1 MELCKHC
8 SSPILSDTEDQVYC
22 SHECWR
28 AYRELQSSR
37 PEPKESALMVWA
49 SIVGVLIALFALL
62 MAVFLILGDSELGL
76 PIFTFLS
83 GVMVYFILKEV
94 YSKEQITA
102 LFSIP
107 DRSEAGRLILLILV
121 LDIFVVLPIH
131 VVVTMLVFP
140 DAEQQEVITMF
151 EDASDAS
158 IALLAF
164 SVAILTPFA
173 EELLFR
179 GFILGM
185 LMKRYEG
192 TTAIVISSLIFAI
205 AHEPIAMGLAFGGGL
220 LYGWV
225 RVRTGSVIP
234 GMMAH
239 AIWNG
244 FITIVVVFV
253 LATIHI

>member
-8 SSPILSDTEDQVYC
+8 SSPILSDKENQIYC

-28 AYRELQSSR
+28 TYRELQPNGSE
-37 PEPKESALMVWA
+37 PEESALMVWA

-62 MAVFLILGDSELGL
+62 MAVFLIVGDSELRL

-83 GVMVYFILKEV
+83 GVLVFFILKEV

-131 VVVTMLVFP
+131 AVITIFLFP
-140 DAEQQEVITMF
+140 EAEQQEVITMF
-151 EDASDAS
+151 EDASDTS
-158 IALLAF
+158 LALLAF

-179 GFILGM
+179 GFIIGM
-185 LMKRYEG
+185 LLKRYSD
-192 TTAIVISSLIFAI
+192 TQAIVISSLIFAI
-205 AHEPIAMGLAFGGGL
+205 AHEPIAMVLAFGGGL

-225 RVRTGSVIP
+225 RVRTGSILP
-234 GMMAH
+234 GMIAH

-244 FITIVVVFV
+244 VITVIV
-253 LATIHI
+253 IMY

>member
-8 SSPILSDTEDQVYC
+8 SSPILSDTEDQIYC

-28 AYRELQSSR
+28 AYRGLQSSR
-37 PEPKESALMVWA
+37 SEPNESALMVWA

-62 MAVFLILGDSELGL
+62 MAVFLVVGDSELGL
-76 PIFTFLS
+76 PVFTFLS
-83 GVMVYFILKEV
+83 GVAVYFILKEV
-94 YSKEQITA
+94 YSKEQVKA

-107 DRSEAGRLILLILV
+107 NRSEAGRLILLILV

-131 VVVTMLVFP
+131 AVITIFLFP
-140 DAEQQEVITMF
+140 EAEQQEVITMF
-151 EDASDAS
+151 EDASDTS
-158 IALLAF
+158 LALLAF

-185 LMKRYEG
+185 LLKRYSD
-192 TTAIVISSLIFAI
+192 TQSIVISSLIFAI
-205 AHEPIAMGLAFGGGL
+205 AHEPIAMVLAFGGGL

-225 RVRTGSVIP
+225 RVRTGSILP
-234 GMMAH
+234 GMIAH

-244 FITIVVVFV
+244 FITVVV
-253 LATIHI
+253 IIY

>member
-8 SSPILSDTEDQVYC
+8 SSPILSDTENQIYC

-28 AYRELQSSR
+28 AYRELQSNRS
-37 PEPKESALMVWA
+37 EPNESALMVWA

-62 MAVFLILGDSELGL
+62 MAVFLVVGDSELGL

-83 GVMVYFILKEV
+83 GVVVYFILKEV
-94 YSKEQITA
+94 YSKEQVTA

-131 VVVTMLVFP
+131 AVITIFLFP

-151 EDASDAS
+151 EDASDTS
-158 IALLAF
+158 LALLAF

-185 LMKRYEG
+185 LLKRYSD
-192 TTAIVISSLIFAI
+192 TQSIVISSLIFAI
-205 AHEPIAMGLAFGGGL
+205 AHEPIAMVLAFGGGL
-220 LYGWV
+220 LYGWL
-225 RVRTGSVIP
+225 RVRTGSILP
-234 GMMAH
+234 GMIAH

-244 FITIVVVFV
+244 FITAVV
-253 LATIHI
+253 IMY

>member
-8 SSPILSDTEDQVYC
+8 SSPILSDTENQIYC

-28 AYRELQSSR
+28 AYRELQSNRS
-37 PEPKESALMVWA
+37 EPNESALMVWA

-62 MAVFLILGDSELGL
+62 IAVFLIVGDSELGL
-76 PIFTFLS
+76 PVFTFLS
-83 GVMVYFILKEV
+83 GVVVYFILKEV
-94 YSKEQITA
+94 YSKEQVTA

-131 VVVTMLVFP
+131 AVITIFLFP

-151 EDASDAS
+151 EDASDTS
-158 IALLAF
+158 LALLAF

-185 LMKRYEG
+185 LLKRYSD
-192 TTAIVISSLIFAI
+192 TQSIVISSLIFAI
-205 AHEPIAMGLAFGGGL
+205 AHEPIAMVLAFGGGL
-220 LYGWV
+220 LYGWL
-225 RVRTGSVIP
+225 RVRTGSILP
-234 GMMAH
+234 GMIAH

-244 FITIVVVFV
+244 FITAVV
-253 LATIHI
+253 IMY

>member
-8 SSPILSDTEDQVYC
+8 SSPILSDTENQIYC

-28 AYRELQSSR
+28 AYRELQSNRS
-37 PEPKESALMVWA
+37 EPNESALMVWA

-62 MAVFLILGDSELGL
+62 MAVFLVVGDSELGL

-83 GVMVYFILKEV
+83 GVFVFFILKEV
-94 YSKEQITA
+94 YSKEQVTA

-131 VVVTMLVFP
+131 AVITIFLFP
-140 DAEQQEVITMF
+140 EAEQQEVITMF
-151 EDASDAS
+151 EDASDTS
-158 IALLAF
+158 LALLAF

-185 LMKRYEG
+185 LLKRYSD
-192 TTAIVISSLIFAI
+192 TQSIVISSLIFAI
-205 AHEPIAMGLAFGGGL
+205 AHEPIAMVLAFGGGL
-220 LYGWV
+220 LYGWL
-225 RVRTGSVIP
+225 RVRTGSILP
-234 GMMAH
+234 GMIAH

-244 FITIVVVFV
+244 FITVVV
-253 LATIHI
+253 IMY

>member
-8 SSPILSDTEDQVYC
+8 SSPILSDTENQIYC

-28 AYRELQSSR
+28 AYRELQSNRS
-37 PEPKESALMVWA
+37 EPNESALMVWA

-62 MAVFLILGDSELGL
+62 MAVFLVVGDSELGL
-76 PIFTFLS
+76 PVFTFLS
-83 GVMVYFILKEV
+83 GVVVYFILKEV
-94 YSKEQITA
+94 YSKEQVTA

-131 VVVTMLVFP
+131 AVITIFLFP
-140 DAEQQEVITMF
+140 EAEQQEVITMF
-151 EDASDAS
+151 EDASDTS
-158 IALLAF
+158 LALLAF

-185 LMKRYEG
+185 LLKRYSD
-192 TTAIVISSLIFAI
+192 TQSIVISSLIFAI
-205 AHEPIAMGLAFGGGL
+205 AHEPIAMVLAFGGGL

-225 RVRTGSVIP
+225 RVRTGSILP
-234 GMMAH
+234 GMIAH

-244 FITIVVVFV
+244 FITVVV
-253 LATIHI
+253 IMY

>member
-8 SSPILSDTEDQVYC
+8 SSPILSDTENQIYC

-28 AYRELQSSR
+28 AYRELQSNRS
-37 PEPKESALMVWA
+37 EPNESALMVWA

-62 MAVFLILGDSELGL
+62 MVVFLVVGDSELGL
-76 PIFTFLS
+76 PVFTFLS
-83 GVMVYFILKEV
+83 GVVVYFILKEV

-131 VVVTMLVFP
+131 AVITIFLFP

-151 EDASDAS
+151 EDASDTS
-158 IALLAF
+158 LALLAF

-185 LMKRYEG
+185 LLKRYSD
-192 TTAIVISSLIFAI
+192 TQSIVISSLIFAI
-205 AHEPIAMGLAFGGGL
+205 AHEPIAMVLAFGGGL
-220 LYGWV
+220 LYGCV
-225 RVRTGSVIP
+225 RVRTGSILP
-234 GMMAH
+234 SMIAH

-244 FITIVVVFV
+244 FITIVV
-253 LATIHI
+253 IMY

>member
-8 SSPILSDTEDQVYC
+8 SSPILSDTEDQIYC

-28 AYRELQSSR
+28 AYRELQSSG
-37 PEPKESALMVWA
+37 PELKESALMVWA

-83 GVMVYFILKEV
+83 GVMVYFILKKV
-94 YSKEQITA
+94 YNKEQMAA
-102 LFSIP
+102 LFSIS

-131 VVVTMLVFP
+131 VVVTLLVFP

-151 EDASDAS
+151 EEASETS

-185 LMKRYEG
+185 LMKRYED
-192 TTAIVISSLIFAI
+192 TTAVVISSLIFAI

-244 FITIVVVFV
+244 FITFIV
-253 LATIHI
+253 IMY

>member
-8 SSPILSDTEDQVYC
+8 SSPILSDTENQIYC

-28 AYRELQSSR
+28 AYRELQSNRS
-37 PEPKESALMVWA
+37 EPNESALMVWA

-62 MAVFLILGDSELGL
+62 MAVFLVVGDSELGL
-76 PIFTFLS
+76 PVFTFLS
-83 GVMVYFILKEV
+83 GVVVYFILKEV
-94 YSKEQITA
+94 YSKEQVTA

-131 VVVTMLVFP
+131 AVITIFLFP

-151 EDASDAS
+151 EDASDTS
-158 IALLAF
+158 LALLAF

-185 LMKRYEG
+185 LLKRYSD
-192 TTAIVISSLIFAI
+192 TQSIVISSLIFAI
-205 AHEPIAMGLAFGGGL
+205 AHEPIAMVLAFGGGL
-220 LYGWV
+220 LYGWL
-225 RVRTGSVIP
+225 RVRTGSILP
-234 GMMAH
+234 GMIAH

-244 FITIVVVFV
+244 FITAVV
-253 LATIHI
+253 IMY

>member
-8 SSPILSDTEDQVYC
+8 SSPILSDTENQIYC

-28 AYRELQSSR
+28 AYRELQSNRS
-37 PEPKESALMVWA
+37 EPNESALMVWA

-62 MAVFLILGDSELGL
+62 MAVFLVVGDSELGL
-76 PIFTFLS
+76 PVFTFLS
-83 GVMVYFILKEV
+83 GVVVYFILKEV
-94 YSKEQITA
+94 YSKEQVTA

-131 VVVTMLVFP
+131 AVITIFLFP
-140 DAEQQEVITMF
+140 EAEQQEVITMF
-151 EDASDAS
+151 EEASDTS
-158 IALLAF
+158 LALLAF
-164 SVAILTPFA
+164 SVTILTPFA

-185 LMKRYEG
+185 LLKRYSD
-192 TTAIVISSLIFAI
+192 TQSIVISSLIFAI
-205 AHEPIAMGLAFGGGL
+205 AHEPIAMVLAFGGGL

-225 RVRTGSVIP
+225 RVRTGSILP
-234 GMMAH
+234 GMIAH

-244 FITIVVVFV
+244 FITAVV
-253 LATIHI
+253 IMY

>member
-8 SSPILSDTEDQVYC
+8 SSPILSDTENQIYC

-37 PEPKESALMVWA
+37 SEPNESALMVWA

-62 MAVFLILGDSELGL
+62 MAVFLVVGDSELGL

-83 GVMVYFILKEV
+83 GVLVFFILKEV

-102 LFSIP
+102 LFSIS

-131 VVVTMLVFP
+131 VVVTLLVFP

-151 EDASDAS
+151 EEASDTS

-185 LMKRYEG
+185 LMKRYED
-192 TTAIVISSLIFAI
+192 TIAIVISSLIFAI

-244 FITIVVVFV
+244 FITFVV
-253 LATIHI
+253 IMY

>member
-8 SSPILSDTEDQVYC
+8 SSPILSDTENQIYC

-28 AYRELQSSR
+28 AYRELQSNRS
-37 PEPKESALMVWA
+37 EPNESALMVWA

-62 MAVFLILGDSELGL
+62 MAVFLVVGDSELGL
-76 PIFTFLS
+76 PVFTFLS
-83 GVMVYFILKEV
+83 GVVVYFILKEV
-94 YSKEQITA
+94 YSKEQVTA

-131 VVVTMLVFP
+131 AVITIFLFP

-151 EDASDAS
+151 EDASDTS
-158 IALLAF
+158 LALLAF

-185 LMKRYEG
+185 LLKRYSD
-192 TTAIVISSLIFAI
+192 TQSIVISSLIFAI
-205 AHEPIAMGLAFGGGL
+205 AHEPIAMVLAFGGGL

-225 RVRTGSVIP
+225 RVRTGSILP
-234 GMMAH
+234 GMIAH

-244 FITIVVVFV
+244 FITVVV
-253 LATIHI
+253 IMY

>member
-1 MELCKHC
+1 MEHCKHC

-107 DRSEAGRLILLILV
+107 DKSEAGRLILLILV

-244 FITIVVVFV
+244 FITFVVI
-253 LATIHI
+253 LY

>member
-8 SSPILSDTEDQVYC
+8 SSPILSDTENQIYC

-28 AYRELQSSR
+28 AYHELRSNRS
-37 PEPKESALMVWA
+37 EPNESALIVWA

-62 MAVFLILGDSELGL
+62 MAVFLVVGDSELGL
-76 PIFTFLS
+76 PVFTFLS
-83 GVMVYFILKEV
+83 GVVVYFILKEV
-94 YSKEQITA
+94 YSKEQVTA

-131 VVVTMLVFP
+131 AVITIFLFP

-151 EDASDAS
+151 EDASDTS
-158 IALLAF
+158 LALLAF

-185 LMKRYEG
+185 LLKRYSD
-192 TTAIVISSLIFAI
+192 TQSIVISSLIFAI
-205 AHEPIAMGLAFGGGL
+205 AHEPIAMVLAFGGGL

-225 RVRTGSVIP
+225 RVRTGSILP
-234 GMMAH
+234 GMIAH

-244 FITIVVVFV
+244 FITAVV
-253 LATIHI
+253 IMY

>member
-8 SSPILSDTEDQVYC
+8 SSPILSDTENQIYC

-37 PEPKESALMVWA
+37 SEPNESALMVWA

-62 MAVFLILGDSELGL
+62 MAVFLVVGDSELGL

-83 GVMVYFILKEV
+83 GVLVFFILKEV

-131 VVVTMLVFP
+131 VVVTLLVFP
-140 DAEQQEVITMF
+140 DAEQQEIITMF
-151 EDASDAS
+151 EEASETS

-185 LMKRYEG
+185 LMKRYED

-244 FITIVVVFV
+244 FITFVV
-253 LATIHI
+253 IMY

>member
-8 SSPILSDTEDQVYC
+8 SSPILSDTENQIYC
-22 SHECWR
+22 SQECWR
-28 AYRELQSSR
+28 AYSEFQSRS
-37 PEPKESALMVWA
+37 EPNESALMVWA

-62 MAVFLILGDSELGL
+62 MAVFLIVGDSELGL

-83 GVMVYFILKEV
+83 GVLVFFILKEV

-131 VVVTMLVFP
+131 VVITIFLFP
-140 DAEQQEVITMF
+140 EAEQQEVITMF
-151 EDASDAS
+151 EDASDTS
-158 IALLAF
+158 LALLAF
-164 SVAILTPFA
+164 SVTILTPFA

-185 LMKRYEG
+185 LLKRYSD
-192 TTAIVISSLIFAI
+192 TQSIVISSLIFAI
-205 AHEPIAMGLAFGGGL
+205 AHEPIAMLLAFGGGL

-225 RVRTGSVIP
+225 RVRTGSILP
-234 GMMAH
+234 GMIAH

-244 FITIVVVFV
+244 FITAVV
-253 LATIHI
+253 IMY

>member
-22 SHECWR
+22 SYECWR
-28 AYRELQSSR
+28 AHRELQSSR

-107 DRSEAGRLILLILV
+107 DKSEAGRLILLILV

-151 EDASDAS
+151 EDASDTS

-179 GFILGM
+179 GF
-185 LMKRYEG
+185 
-192 TTAIVISSLIFAI
+192 SSVA
-205 AHEPIAMGLAFGGGL
+205 
-220 LYGWV
+220 
-225 RVRTGSVIP
+225 
-234 GMMAH
+234 
-239 AIWNG
+239 
-244 FITIVVVFV
+244 
-253 LATIHI
+253 

>member
-8 SSPILSDTEDQVYC
+8 SSPILSDTENQIYC

-28 AYRELQSSR
+28 AYRELQSNRS
-37 PEPKESALMVWA
+37 EPNESALMVWA

-62 MAVFLILGDSELGL
+62 ISVFQIVGDSELGL
-76 PIFTFLS
+76 PVFTFLS
-83 GVMVYFILKEV
+83 GVVVYFILKEV
-94 YSKEQITA
+94 YSKEQVTA

-131 VVVTMLVFP
+131 AVITIFLFP

-151 EDASDAS
+151 EDASDTS
-158 IALLAF
+158 LALLAF

-185 LMKRYEG
+185 LLKRYSD
-192 TTAIVISSLIFAI
+192 TQAIVISSLIFAI
-205 AHEPIAMGLAFGGGL
+205 AHEPIAMVLAFGGGL

-225 RVRTGSVIP
+225 RVRTGSILP
-234 GMMAH
+234 GMIAH

-244 FITIVVVFV
+244 FITAVV
-253 LATIHI
+253 IMY

>member
-8 SSPILSDTEDQVYC
+8 SSPILSDTENQIYC

-28 AYRELQSSR
+28 AYRELQSNRS
-37 PEPKESALMVWA
+37 EPNESALMVWA

-62 MAVFLILGDSELGL
+62 MAVFLVVGDSELGL
-76 PIFTFLS
+76 PVFTFLS
-83 GVMVYFILKEV
+83 GVVVYFILKEV
-94 YSKEQITA
+94 YSKEQVTA

-131 VVVTMLVFP
+131 AVITIFLFP

-151 EDASDAS
+151 EDASDTS
-158 IALLAF
+158 LALLAF

-185 LMKRYEG
+185 LLKRYSD
-192 TTAIVISSLIFAI
+192 TQSIVISSLIFAI
-205 AHEPIAMGLAFGGGL
+205 AHEPIAMILAFGGGL

-225 RVRTGSVIP
+225 RVRTGSILP
-234 GMMAH
+234 GMIAH

-244 FITIVVVFV
+244 FITAVV
-253 LATIHI
+253 IMY

>member
-37 PEPKESALMVWA
+37 SEPKESALMVWA

-102 LFSIP
+102 LFSIS

-131 VVVTMLVFP
+131 VVVTLLVFP

-151 EDASDAS
+151 EEASDTS

-185 LMKRYEG
+185 LMKRYED

-244 FITIVVVFV
+244 FITFVVI
-253 LATIHI
+253 LY

>member
-8 SSPILSDTEDQVYC
+8 SSPILSDTEDQIYC

-28 AYRELQSSR
+28 AYRGLQSSR
-37 PEPKESALMVWA
+37 SEPKESALMVWA

-131 VVVTMLVFP
+131 VVVTLLVFP

-151 EDASDAS
+151 EEASETS

-185 LMKRYEG
+185 LMKRYED

-244 FITIVVVFV
+244 FITFVV
-253 LATIHI
+253 IMY

>member
-8 SSPILSDTEDQVYC
+8 SSPILSDTENQIYC

-28 AYRELQSSR
+28 AYRELQSNRS
-37 PEPKESALMVWA
+37 EPNESALMVWA

-62 MAVFLILGDSELGL
+62 MAVFLVVGDSELGL
-76 PIFTFLS
+76 PVFTFLS
-83 GVMVYFILKEV
+83 GVVVYFILKEV
-94 YSKEQITA
+94 YSKEQVTA

-131 VVVTMLVFP
+131 AVITIFLFP
-140 DAEQQEVITMF
+140 EAEQQEVITMF
-151 EDASDAS
+151 EEASDTS
-158 IALLAF
+158 LALLAF

-185 LMKRYEG
+185 LLKRYSD
-192 TTAIVISSLIFAI
+192 TQSIVISSLIFAI
-205 AHEPIAMGLAFGGGL
+205 AHEPIAMVLAFGGGL

-225 RVRTGSVIP
+225 RVRTGSILP
-234 GMMAH
+234 GMIAH

-244 FITIVVVFV
+244 FITAVV
-253 LATIHI
+253 IMY

>member
-8 SSPILSDTEDQVYC
+8 SSPILSDTENQIYC

-28 AYRELQSSR
+28 SYRELPFSR
-37 PEPKESALMVWA
+37 SEPNESALMVWA

-62 MAVFLILGDSELGL
+62 IAVFLIVGDSELGL

-83 GVMVYFILKEV
+83 GVLVFFILKEV

-131 VVVTMLVFP
+131 AVITIFLFP
-140 DAEQQEVITMF
+140 EAEQQEVITMF
-151 EDASDAS
+151 EDASDTS
-158 IALLAF
+158 LALLAF

-185 LMKRYEG
+185 LLKRYSN
-192 TTAIVISSLIFAI
+192 TQSIVISSLIFAI
-205 AHEPIAMGLAFGGGL
+205 AHEPIAMILAFGGGL

-225 RVRTGSVIP
+225 RVRTGSILP
-234 GMMAH
+234 GMIAH

-244 FITIVVVFV
+244 FITVVV
-253 LATIHI
+253 IMY

>member
-8 SSPILSDTEDQVYC
+8 SSPILSDTENQIYC

-28 AYRELQSSR
+28 SYRELQFSR
-37 PEPKESALMVWA
+37 SEPNESALMVWA

-62 MAVFLILGDSELGL
+62 MAVFLVVGDSELGL

-83 GVMVYFILKEV
+83 GVLVFFILKKV

-131 VVVTMLVFP
+131 AVITIFLFP
-140 DAEQQEVITMF
+140 EAEQQEVITMF
-151 EDASDAS
+151 EDASDTS
-158 IALLAF
+158 LALLAF

-185 LMKRYEG
+185 LLKRYSD
-192 TTAIVISSLIFAI
+192 TQSIVISSLIFAI
-205 AHEPIAMGLAFGGGL
+205 AHEPIAMILAFGGGL

-225 RVRTGSVIP
+225 RVRTGSILP
-234 GMMAH
+234 GMIAH

-244 FITIVVVFV
+244 FITVVV
-253 LATIHI
+253 IMY

>member
-8 SSPILSDTEDQVYC
+8 SSPILSDTEDQIYC

-28 AYRELQSSR
+28 AYRGLQSSR
-37 PEPKESALMVWA
+37 SEPNESALMVWA

-83 GVMVYFILKEV
+83 GVMVYFILKKV

-131 VVVTMLVFP
+131 VVVTLLVFP

-151 EDASDAS
+151 EEASKTS

-185 LMKRYEG
+185 LMKRYED

-244 FITIVVVFV
+244 FITFVV
-253 LATIHI
+253 IMY

>member
-8 SSPILSDTEDQVYC
+8 SSPILSDTENQIYC

-28 AYRELQSSR
+28 AYRELQSNRS
-37 PEPKESALMVWA
+37 EPNESALMVWA

-62 MAVFLILGDSELGL
+62 MAVFLVVGDSELGL
-76 PIFTFLS
+76 PVFTFLS
-83 GVMVYFILKEV
+83 GVVVYFILKEV
-94 YSKEQITA
+94 YSKEQVTA

-131 VVVTMLVFP
+131 AVITIFLFP

-151 EDASDAS
+151 EDASDTS
-158 IALLAF
+158 LALLAF

-185 LMKRYEG
+185 LLKRYSD
-192 TTAIVISSLIFAI
+192 TQSIVISSLIFAI
-205 AHEPIAMGLAFGGGL
+205 AHEPIAMVLAFGGGL

-225 RVRTGSVIP
+225 RVRTGSILP
-234 GMMAH
+234 GMIAH

-244 FITIVVVFV
+244 FITAVV
-253 LATIHI
+253 IMY

>member
-8 SSPILSDTEDQVYC
+8 SSPILSDTENQIYC

-28 AYRELQSSR
+28 AYRELQSNRS
-37 PEPKESALMVWA
+37 EPNESALMVWA

-62 MAVFLILGDSELGL
+62 MAVFLVVGDSELGL
-76 PIFTFLS
+76 PVFTFLS
-83 GVMVYFILKEV
+83 GVVVYFILKEV
-94 YSKEQITA
+94 YSKEQVTA

-131 VVVTMLVFP
+131 AVITIFLFP

-151 EDASDAS
+151 EDASDTS
-158 IALLAF
+158 LALLAF

-185 LMKRYEG
+185 LLKRYSD
-192 TTAIVISSLIFAI
+192 TQSIVISSLIFAI
-205 AHEPIAMGLAFGGGL
+205 AHEPIAMVLALGGGL
-220 LYGWV
+220 LYGWL
-225 RVRTGSVIP
+225 RVRTGSILP
-234 GMMAH
+234 GMIAH

-244 FITIVVVFV
+244 FITAVV
-253 LATIHI
+253 IMY

>member
-37 PEPKESALMVWA
+37 SEPKESALMVWA

-62 MAVFLILGDSELGL
+62 MAVFLVVKDSELGL

-83 GVMVYFILKEV
+83 GVLVFFILKKV

-107 DRSEAGRLILLILV
+107 GEAGRLILLILV

-131 VVVTMLVFP
+131 AVITIFLFP
-140 DAEQQEVITMF
+140 EAEQQEVITMF
-151 EDASDAS
+151 EDASDTS
-158 IALLAF
+158 LALLAF

-185 LMKRYEG
+185 LLKRYRN
-192 TTAIVISSLIFAI
+192 TQSIVISSLIFAI
-205 AHEPIAMGLAFGGGL
+205 AHEPIAMILAFGGGL

-225 RVRTGSVIP
+225 RVRTGSILP
-234 GMMAH
+234 GMIAH

-244 FITIVVVFV
+244 FITVVV
-253 LATIHI
+253 IMY

>member
-8 SSPILSDTEDQVYC
+8 SSPILSDTENQIYC

-28 AYRELQSSR
+28 AYRELQSNRS
-37 PEPKESALMVWA
+37 EPNESALMVWA

-62 MAVFLILGDSELGL
+62 MAVFLVVGDSELGL

-83 GVMVYFILKEV
+83 GVLVFFILKKV

-131 VVVTMLVFP
+131 AVITIFLFP
-140 DAEQQEVITMF
+140 EAEQQEVITMF
-151 EDASDAS
+151 ENASDTS
-158 IALLAF
+158 LALLAF

-185 LMKRYEG
+185 LLKRYSD
-192 TTAIVISSLIFAI
+192 TQSIVISSLIFAI
-205 AHEPIAMGLAFGGGL
+205 AHEPIAMVLAFGGGL

-225 RVRTGSVIP
+225 RVRTGSILP
-234 GMMAH
+234 GMIAH

-244 FITIVVVFV
+244 FITVVV
-253 LATIHI
+253 IMY

>member
-8 SSPILSDTEDQVYC
+8 SSPILSDTENQIYC

-28 AYRELQSSR
+28 AYRELQSNRS
-37 PEPKESALMVWA
+37 EPNESALMVWA

-62 MAVFLILGDSELGL
+62 MAVFLVVGDSELGL
-76 PIFTFLS
+76 PVFTFLS
-83 GVMVYFILKEV
+83 GVVVYFILKEV

-131 VVVTMLVFP
+131 AVITIFLFP

-151 EDASDAS
+151 EDASDTS
-158 IALLAF
+158 LALLAF

-185 LMKRYEG
+185 LLKRYSD
-192 TTAIVISSLIFAI
+192 TQSIVISSLIFAI
-205 AHEPIAMGLAFGGGL
+205 AHEPIAMVLAFGGGL
-220 LYGWV
+220 LYGWL
-225 RVRTGSVIP
+225 RVRTGSILP
-234 GMMAH
+234 GMIAH

-244 FITIVVVFV
+244 FITAVV
-253 LATIHI
+253 IMY

>member
-8 SSPILSDTEDQVYC
+8 SSPILSDTEDQIYC

-37 PEPKESALMVWA
+37 SEPNESALMVWA

-62 MAVFLILGDSELGL
+62 MAVFLVVGDPELRL

-83 GVMVYFILKEV
+83 GVLVFFILKEV
-94 YSKEQITA
+94 YSMEQITA

-131 VVVTMLVFP
+131 AVITIFLFP

-151 EDASDAS
+151 EDASDTS
-158 IALLAF
+158 LALLAF

-185 LMKRYEG
+185 LLKRYSD
-192 TTAIVISSLIFAI
+192 TQSIVISSLIFAI
-205 AHEPIAMGLAFGGGL
+205 AHEPIAMILAFGGGL

-225 RVRTGSVIP
+225 RVRTGSILP
-234 GMMAH
+234 GMIAH

-244 FITIVVVFV
+244 FITVVV
-253 LATIHI
+253 IMY